1 MSQCFTT
8 AELAA
13 EWWRV
18 ESDMSAISDYN
29 TTHEPTWSNVDDGD
43 YVRHK
48 QIQRTIERFA
58 ALPHAH
64 RELPELPV
72 YIFVCDQC
80 TFSWRTDNHSRGE
93 TVLKNH
99 TYLAHEMESY

>member
-1 MSQCFTT
+1 MSQFFTA

-18 ESDMSAISDYN
+18 ESDLSAISDYN
-29 TTHEPTWSNVDDGD
+29 TTHEPTWSNVDDSD
-43 YVRHK
+43 YGRHK

-64 RELPELPV
+64 PELHV
-72 YIFVCDQC
+72 FIFECHQC
-80 TFSWRTDNHSRGE
+80 AFTWRTDNHRHGE
-93 TVLKNH
+93 TVLQNH
-99 TYLAHEMESY
+99 VYLAHEMEAY